1 MNWNFLFE
9 ISFNGHT
16 STVNQTICH
25 FALFAILPYLLF
37 SEIMWDHVNAVCD
50 DKLPMVKTRWSK
62 LSTHFYFTSLYKF
75 LASCGSVNR
84 GHFPPVQPV
93 IYLQFI
99 LIYILLHLIICL
111 RFLAFIWSFIRIS
124 LLRQC
129 YLINKHLT
137 ANSSSCT
144 DVLRGHVSRKQV
156 VRTTRL
162 FTKYLRSLRKHF

>member
-1 MNWNFLFE
+1 MELPIWNLFL
-9 ISFNGHT
+9 NGHT

-25 FALFAILPYLLF
+25 FALFAIF
-37 SEIMWDHVNAVCD
+37 WEEIMWMQVCD

-75 LASCGSVNR
+75 LASCDSVNR

-111 RFLAFIWSFIRIS
+111 HFLAFIWSFIRPS

>member
-25 FALFAILPYLLF
+25 FALFAIF
-37 SEIMWDHVNAVCD
+37 WEEIMWMQVCD
-50 DKLPMVKTRWSK
+50 DKLPMVNTRWSK

-111 RFLAFIWSFIRIS
+111 RFLAFIWSFIRPS

>member
-25 FALFAILPYLLF
+25 FALFAIFWDHFLR
-37 SEIMWDHVNAVCD
+37 SCEIMWMQFV
-50 DKLPMVKTRWSK
+50 MTSYRWSK

-111 RFLAFIWSFIRIS
+111 RFLAFVWSFIRIS

-162 FTKYLRSLRKHF
+162 FTKYLRSLRKYF